1 MAMDFP
7 SSPTVG
13 QTYSVAGGPTYT
25 WSGTAWRVLTPGS
38 SFSRTTFTATAGQT
52 VFTVNYPIGAV
63 DVFQNGV
70 KLVSGSDF
78 TATNGTSITLTNAA
92 TVGDTVEVIA
102 YPLVTYS
109 NSALAQDVYSVVRG
123 MKNRLMN
130 GAMAI
135 DQRNAGASQT
145 ITAGA
150 ALAYTVDRWY
160 AYCTGANVTGQ
171 RVQGASA
178 NRYRYQFTGAASVT
192 GIGFAQRIEALNS
205 ADLAGTIATLSVELA
220 NSVLTTVNWTAYYA
234 STTDAFGTLASPT
247 RTQIAT
253 GSFTVTSTPSRYS
266 AQISIP
272 SAATTGIEIVFSV
285 GAQTSGTWTIGEAQL
300 ESGTV
305 TNPVFERRSYQQ
317 ELAMCQRYYQ
327 TMNGELDTAQNGSS
341 YSYATWFYKVTMR
354 ATPTVTQSG
363 SGIGGQNNL
372 TSDSVQWFSTSAAL
386 RISAATATAEL

>member
-1 MAMDFP
+1 MSMDFP
-7 SSPTVG
+7 SSPSVG
-13 QTYSVAGGPTYT
+13 QTYSVSGGPTYT
-25 WSGTAWRVLTPGS
+25 FTGVAWRVLTPGNQ
-38 SFSRTTFTATAGQT
+38 FARTAFTATAGQT
-52 VFTVNYPIGAV
+52 VFSVNYQVGAV

-78 TATNGTSITLTNAA
+78 TATNGTSITLLNAA
-92 TVGDTVEVIA
+92 TVGDTIEVVS
-102 YPLVTYS
+102 YSQVVYS
-109 NSALAQDVYSVVRG
+109 NAASTSDVYSVIRG

-130 GAMAI
+130 GAIAI

-192 GIGFAQRIEALNS
+192 GIGFGQRLEAINT

-220 NSVLTTVNWTAYYA
+220 NSVLTTVNWAAYYA
-234 STTDAFGTLASPT
+234 STTDTFGTLASPT

-266 AQISIP
+266 TQISIP

-300 ESGTV
+300 EAGTV

-317 ELAMCQRYYQ
+317 ELAMCQRYYEALNANLLSG
-327 TMNGELDTAQNGSS
+327 TGPGNNYICWFFKATKRSTPTITATISGTI
-341 YSYATWFYKVTMR
+341 YAT
-354 ATPTVTQSG
+354 TVDFFEIYFNSSNAQINSG
-363 SGIGGQNNL
+363 
-372 TSDSVQWFSTSAAL
+372 
-386 RISAATATAEL
+386 ATASAEL